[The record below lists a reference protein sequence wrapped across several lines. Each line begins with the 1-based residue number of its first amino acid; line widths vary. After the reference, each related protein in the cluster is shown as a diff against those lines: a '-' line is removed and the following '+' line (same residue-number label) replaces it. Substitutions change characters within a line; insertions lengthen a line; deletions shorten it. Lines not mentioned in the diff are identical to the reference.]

1 MYEFDLKFPYE
12 SQLVIGVKDW
22 DALVGKKSSL
32 IGKTTIDLEDRFYSQ
47 CYATCGLP
55 KKYETEGYNKWRD
68 VLSPTQ
74 ILNKL
79 RRQWRLKKPEYTSDN
94 LLKITNLDE
103 RTFVFSL
110 DHSVVI
116 VGEND
121 DIDQNRRHDSIAAGL
136 VDSELKKSNTTVVT
150 TSPGFGGQ
158 NSLFRFD
165 STENN
170 DPRIIK
176 VLGSLLS
183 NKKNKPSLIVKL
195 LLKEKLALKAL
206 NEWETITGSSLVK
219 EHVETRSL
227 FNPETPDIEQGK
239 LEMWIDMFSMEDINN
254 LMSSSQH
261 VQSYQIPKPVDITPR
276 KPKKFQLRIIIYNT
290 EEVILDDVNPM
301 TGEKTSDI
309 YIKSFLCDKI
319 SESQSTDVHY
329 RSMNGE
335 GS

>member
-47 CYATCGLP
+47 YYATCGLP
-55 KKYETEGYNKWRD
+55 KRYETEGYNKWRD

-121 DIDQNRRHDSIAAGL
+121 DIDQKQRHDSIAPGL

-176 VLGSLLS
+176 VLCRLLS
-183 NKKNKPSLIVKL
+183 NKKQTFFNSQTFIEGETSIKSVERVGNDHRIKPSKRTRGNTVSFQPGD
-195 LLKEKLALKAL
+195 
-206 NEWETITGSSLVK
+206 TGY
-219 EHVETRSL
+219 RA
-227 FNPETPDIEQGK
+227 
-239 LEMWIDMFSMEDINN
+239 
-254 LMSSSQH
+254 
-261 VQSYQIPKPVDITPR
+261 R
-276 KPKKFQLRIIIYNT
+276 KT
-290 EEVILDDVNPM
+290 
-301 TGEKTSDI
+301 
-309 YIKSFLCDKI
+309 
-319 SESQSTDVHY
+319 
-329 RSMNGE
+329 
-335 GS
+335 